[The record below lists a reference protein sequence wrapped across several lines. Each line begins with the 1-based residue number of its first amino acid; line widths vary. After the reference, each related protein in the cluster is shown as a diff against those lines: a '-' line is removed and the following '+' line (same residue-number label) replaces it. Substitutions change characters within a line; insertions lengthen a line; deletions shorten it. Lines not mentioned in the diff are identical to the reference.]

1 MKSDKNNLLF
11 FGELTPKSIHGASI
25 SNSIN
30 IEMLSTKFNIYEVEE
45 VYDFTLHN
53 IFSLNKIFSFFK
65 LFLSFLFISIKKS
78 YEFYYGVVYLSS
90 FGMIKNI
97 TTGIVFK
104 LTNPNGKI
112 ILHFHRSD
120 FDIFYKKKIN
130 RILFYILNIL
140 VNKYIVL
147 SEIQKKQLLK
157 YNITNISVL
166 YNTIENEIN
175 FNDLEYSKVSNN
187 IMRITFISNLIK
199 EKGIIELIKAIKIL
213 NLKYNNFYKL
223 EIFGNKTNEI
233 LNEQIN
239 TLLLN
244 DLNIKIHNPITGN
257 EKFNKIFNSDILI
270 LPSYNEG
277 LPLTLLECI
286 YLDKPIIISNVGYI
300 SEVLGEDYPLY
311 CKPKCVDSIVNKLQF
326 FTDEYFKPVKH
337 LNTKKNYFNY
347 SREEHK
353 ISIQKIFN

>member
-1 MKSDKNNLLF
+1 LKNNKNNLLF

-30 IEMLSTKFNIYEVEE
+30 IGMLSTKFNIYAVEE
-45 VYDFTLHN
+45 VYDFKLHN
-53 IFSLNKIFSFFK
+53 IFSLNKIFLFLK
-65 LFLSFLFISIKKS
+65 IFLSFLIISIRES
-78 YEFYYGVVYLSS
+78 YKFYYGVVYLSS

-97 TTGIVFK
+97 ATVIIFR
-104 LTNPNGKI
+104 LTNPKGKI

-120 FDIFYKKKIN
+120 FDIFYKKRLN

-140 VNKYIVL
+140 VDKYIVL
-147 SEIQKKQLLK
+147 SEIQKKQLQN
-157 YNITNISVL
+157 YNFTNLSVL

-175 FNDLEYSKVSNN
+175 LNDLEHIKVSNN
-187 IMRITFISNLIK
+187 TMRITFISNLIK
-199 EKGIIELIKAIKIL
+199 EKGIIELIEAIKIL

-223 EIFGNKTNEI
+223 DIFGNKTNEI

-244 DLNIKIHNPITGN
+244 DSNIRIHNPITGID
-257 EKFNKIFNSDILI
+257 KFNKIFNSDILI

-311 CKPKCVDSIVNKLQF
+311 CKPRCVDSIINKIQY
-326 FTDEYFKPVKH
+326 FTDEYFKPSNH
-337 LNTKKNYFNY
+337 LDTKKNYSNY